1 MLTFWII
8 AALFI
13 LLALWFVLPAL
24 LQQPSQDEEAER
36 RAANVLVYKDQ
47 YRELEADLKSGLIGE
62 PQYQAEKEELERRLL
77 DDVAAKSESAPEKP
91 AKNSF
96 AYAVAVV
103 IPLGAI
109 IFYVSVGN
117 PKAIDSATA
126 PATMPQTTAAQP
138 GAMQQQQIAANIEK
152 LAERMKQNPNDA
164 QGWLMLG
171 RSYLMQERFSDA
183 AGAFAHLTTLNPKD
197 ANAWADYGEALALAN
212 NQNLAGKPT
221 EAINRALDIDPKHQK
236 ALDLAGS
243 AAFQA
248 GEYQKAIDYWEKLLK
263 ILPAGSEEL
272 KSITQQITK
281 TKALAAAKAKG

>member
-1 MLTFWII
+1 M
-8 AALFI
+8 FI

-36 RAANVLVYKDQ
+36 REANVLVYKDQ

-77 DDVAAKSESAPEKP
+77 EDVANKSESISETP
-91 AKNSF
+91 AKNSL
-96 AYAVAVV
+96 AYAVAAF
-103 IPLGAI
+103 IPIGAI
-109 IFYVSVGN
+109 IFYVVVGN
-117 PKAIDSATA
+117 PKAIDSANA
-126 PATMPQTTAAQP
+126 PATMPATTSQQP
-138 GAMQQQQIAANIEK
+138 GAGAMQQQQIAANIEK

-164 QGWLMLG
+164 QGWLMLA

-183 AGAFAHLTTLNPKD
+183 AGAFEHLTKLNPKD

-212 NQNLAGKPT
+212 SQNLAGKPT
-221 EAINRALDIDPKHQK
+221 EAINRALEIDPKHQK

-248 GEYQKAIDYWEKLLK
+248 GEYKKAIDYWEKLLK

-272 KSITQQITK
+272 KTITQQITK
-281 TKALAAAKAKG
+281 TKELAAAKPKS